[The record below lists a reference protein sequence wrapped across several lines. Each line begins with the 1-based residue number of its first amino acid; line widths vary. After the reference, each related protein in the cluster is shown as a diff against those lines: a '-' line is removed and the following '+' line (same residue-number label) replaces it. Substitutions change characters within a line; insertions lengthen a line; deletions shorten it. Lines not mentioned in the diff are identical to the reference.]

1 MRFALFAAVAGA
13 AVATAAIAG
22 NHRRLGDADGGTDDA
37 RSLNRGEVAAR
48 CNRQAGDRGLI
59 GIDRQDYVEWCTS
72 RGFRYDPEHR
82 DDYWDDDRT
91 CYGQANDRVLT
102 GDRRAEFLDRC
113 LARDD
118 DGDYSRH

>member
-1 MRFALFAAVAGA
+1 MGMDGTDLYFDGNAAVFF
-13 AVATAAIAG
+13 
-22 NHRRLGDADGGTDDA
+22 DAD
-37 RSLNRGEVAAR
+37 S
-48 CNRQAGDRGLI
+48 
-59 GIDRQDYVEWCTS
+59 Y
-72 RGFRYDPEHR
+72 FR